1 MGRKRKTKSRVM
13 KVSKVKPPVKGERG
27 VKGQPGTKG
36 DRGDKGESG
45 VKGDRGDKGESGVK
59 GEKGPE
65 GPQGLRGFPGRNGRN
80 GKTGSKTFVINFFDK
95 DSTGDVLQATTH
107 ITKDQPIHSFID
119 KILHSTIE
127 TFKLDQDVLANVENK
142 NILFVPKEEV
152 SEAVKPPKDEESS
165 DSFTDI
171 TEV

>member
-13 KVSKVKPPVKGERG
+13 KVSKVRKPVKGERG
-27 VKGQPGTKG
+27 VKGEQGA
-36 DRGDKGESG
+36 SG
-45 VKGDRGDKGESGVK
+45 VQ
-59 GEKGPE
+59 GPPGPQGSLGKTGLNGPQGPTGRE
-65 GPQGLRGFPGRNGRN
+65 GPQGLRGFPGRNGR
-80 GKTGSKTFVINFFDK
+80 TGAKTFVINFFDK

-152 SEAVKPPKDEESS
+152 SEAHTPPKDEESS